1 MPSLESTLDAA
12 LIGNFVAIMYGPFLG
27 SASQY
32 FANMK
37 CRSFIYRLY
46 GITTLQTYIYA
57 QDYLED
63 PVALRLLVSA
73 VWIIETIH
81 SVLCLYSVHSM
92 FVTNFGLASSPD
104 ILYWSQGAMIL
115 LGVIVMFAVHCYFA
129 RRVWMIG
136 NNPQPLT
143 AVIVLVASLHL
154 VFGIATFVLTRYFD
168 TWSAMRSRPISQ
180 VMLCGGLGSACVA
193 DLLIAASLFYYMRQR
208 RSTLQHAQF
217 HNALS
222 SLTIYIVSTGF
233 STAVLSSSTLLTF
246 MFVPHRGV
254 FLGLASIQSKA
265 YANAFLTNLNAR
277 QTIRNRIMRSG
288 AAAGE
293 DGDDNFS
300 AEFTTVLLGSTKTS
314 TRLRTG
320 TSTVSAATS
329 GLAAGPGSLSPSAEV
344 TVMTK

>member
-12 LIGNFVAIMYGPFLG
+12 LVGNFVAIM
-27 SASQY
+27 
-32 FANMK
+32 
-37 CRSFIYRLY
+37 LY

-63 PVALRLLVSA
+63 PVSLRLLVLA

-81 SVLCLYSVHSM
+81 SVLCLYGVHSM
-92 FVTNFGLASSPD
+92 FVTNFGLVTSPD

-143 AVIVLVASLHL
+143 TVIVLVASLHL
-154 VFGIATFVLTRYFD
+154 AFGIATFVLTRCFD
-168 TWSAMRSRPISQ
+168 TWSAMRSRPIAQ
-180 VMLCGGLGSACVA
+180 IMLCGGLGSACVA
-193 DLLIAASLFYYMRQR
+193 DLLIAASLFYFMRQR
-208 RSTLQHAQF
+208 RNTLQHAQF

-246 MFVPHRGV
+246 MFVPHGGV

-277 QTIRNRIMRSG
+277 QTIRNRMMRSG
-288 AAAGE
+288 AAPGE
-293 DGDDNFS
+293 DDDSNFS
-300 AEFTTVLLGSTKTS
+300 AEFTTVLLGSSTKTS

-320 TSTVSAATS
+320 NVSSATS
-329 GLAAGPGSLSPSAEV
+329 SLAAGPGSLSPSSEV
-344 TVMTK
+344 AVMRRRSSMGGRDAWGPRL